1 MVRSIWSSREFHP
14 NPIEFENFIP
24 RSIYGAILST
34 INILFTL
41 KRPKIKL
48 KRHKVFI
55 QMQYTMCVPI
65 TTSCSTKFWIEGK
78 WQFSKC
84 DASQKLELYF
94 SSDKLCFIE
103 RLIDNNLIGC
113 SILLVFLL
121 KLLCCNVRKAI
132 IMCWSSR
139 DCESVC
145 VKVSLHGWN
154 FSINLSNNYQMKLK
168 NFYLNANY
176 DGFYRQKATNGC
188 IELTSMQILSNA
200 FAFSWH
206 TDFLCTAHTSKICLT
221 RIMNYMIS
229 FASRI
234 ISSENI
240 INKKYYTT
248 LRFSDVENAWNNLFC
263 VFLKKKKRNLK

>member
-1 MVRSIWSSREFHP
+1 MMDTKKSDLSSFQLVRSIWSSREFHP
-14 NPIEFENFIP
+14 NPIDSENFIP

-132 IMCWSSR
+132 ITSNPIMLSKTSYLL
-139 DCESVC
+139 C
-145 VKVSLHGWN
+145 VEVRG
-154 FSINLSNNYQMKLK
+154 IVR
-168 NFYLNANY
+168 A
-176 DGFYRQKATNGC
+176 C
-188 IELTSMQILSNA
+188 
-200 FAFSWH
+200 
-206 TDFLCTAHTSKICLT
+206 
-221 RIMNYMIS
+221 
-229 FASRI
+229 
-234 ISSENI
+234 
-240 INKKYYTT
+240 
-248 LRFSDVENAWNNLFC
+248 AW
-263 VFLKKKKRNLK
+263 R